1 MLRSARSVLKNK
13 KGVAA
18 LEYSILAGMIVLAIV
33 GTLTTTDMAGN
44 INKIFTKLNTALST
58 AAGTSSS
65 GSGSG
70 SGSSTNP

>member
-33 GTLTTTDMAGN
+33 TTLTTTN
-44 INKIFTKLNTALST
+44 ITGSINTIFTNLNTALNNVIT
-58 AAGTSSS
+58 
-65 GSGSG
+65 
-70 SGSSTNP
+70 PKKD

>member
-33 GTLTTTDMAGN
+33 TTLTTTN
-44 INKIFTKLNTALST
+44 ITGSINTIFTNLNTAL
-58 AAGTSSS
+58 
-65 GSGSG
+65 
-70 SGSSTNP
+70 TNVITPKKS

>member
-33 GTLTTTDMAGN
+33 TTLTTTN
-44 INKIFTKLNTALST
+44 ITGSINTIFTNLNTALNNVIT
-58 AAGTSSS
+58 PKKG
-65 GSGSG
+65 
-70 SGSSTNP
+70 

>member
-33 GTLTTTDMAGN
+33 TALTTTN
-44 INKIFTKLNTALST
+44 IGASVNTIFTRLGTSLNTA
-58 AAGTSSS
+58 
-65 GSGSG
+65 
-70 SGSSTNP
+70 STN

>member
-33 GTLTTTDMAGN
+33 TALTTTNLGGSAAT
-44 INKIFTKLNTALST
+44 IFTKLGDKMS
-58 AAGTSSS
+58 AAAAD
-65 GSGSG
+65 
-70 SGSSTNP
+70 